1 MHQKQTENSFNTTI
15 VQGFQLIRCDMR
27 ENEVEE

>member
-1 MHQKQTENSFNTTI
+1 MDQKQNENILTTI